1 MDARAIIDILE
12 NHVTD
17 ERQQTLKSVIE
28 RRFKGVSVVMENL
41 YDPGN
46 RSAVY
51 RSAEAHGLMD
61 VRIVRPEMATKS
73 QARQVSR
80 GAEKWLQIRR
90 YENTASVVRELKD
103 DGFYIAASD
112 LNAAQPLHTL
122 DFARPIAL
130 VFGNEKFGITEE
142 MRELADTRFIIP
154 MHGFAQSFNISVA
167 AALTVSHARRARERA
182 IGANTDL
189 NAVEREAL
197 YAQYLYRSVKT
208 AGRILRR
215 SGYDGALPEAF
226 VR

>member
-1 MDARAIIDILE
+1 MDARAIIEILE

-17 ERQQTLKSVIE
+17 ERKDTLRGVIGK
-28 RRFKGVSVVMENL
+28 RIKGVSIVMENL

-61 VRIVRPEMATKS
+61 VRLVRPEMATKS

-90 YENTASVVRELKD
+90 YEATLNAIKGLRE

-112 LNAAQPLHTL
+112 LEAAQPLHTL
-122 DFARPIAL
+122 DFQRPVAL
-130 VFGNEKFGITEE
+130 VFGNEKYGITDE
-142 MRELADTRFIIP
+142 MRAQADARFIIP
-154 MHGFAQSFNISVA
+154 MRGFAQSFNISVA
-167 AALTVSHARRARERA
+167 AALTISHARSARERA
-182 IGANTDL
+182 IGRDTDL
-189 NAVEREAL
+189 SPAEREAL

-215 SGYDGALPEAF
+215 SGYDGPLPEAF